1 MESNQ
6 VLRFDRFTL
15 DRARGCLQADG
26 VDVEL
31 RPKSFEVLRQLVEN
45 AGRLVSK
52 DELARVVW
60 PNVVVT
66 DDSLVQ
72 CISDVRKVL
81 CDDGQRFIK
90 TVPRRGYVFVA
101 DVGVDAAAPP
111 PAAHGKRR
119 RSGARAAG
127 WAVALVMVSAL
138 AVWAFTWQTD
148 RSNPQRLT
156 IAVLP
161 FASIGPTND
170 RHFSDGLAE
179 DVITAISR
187 FRDVT
192 VIARNSSFRY
202 RDDVDIPRVG
212 SELGAAFVI
221 KGSVGRDEGRVR
233 INVQLLDTRSGA
245 TRWAERYDRPL
256 GSVFELQDEV
266 ADQVVSKLVGHA
278 RHLTAER
285 IRTRHP
291 NALEAYELVLKARQ
305 GFIAFSRQGAID
317 AHALLQ
323 QATAIDPDYAPA
335 WELLA
340 RVLLR
345 FYIVPY
351 DDRHF
356 SARVLADAHQ
366 AALKAVALDPD
377 FSLAHGALGYA
388 QLWLQHY
395 DASLASLRRAI
406 ALNPNDADTFRNY
419 GDALGQVGEHRASI
433 EAFERS
439 QRLDPFSPPIVF
451 GLLARA
457 HNMLGEHDRALPLAR
472 ECAERAPGLPVCFMM
487 IAVATARLG
496 QPDEAQ
502 AAGRRLLDLDPRTS
516 MRRLTQ
522 PKRFRFEADEAVWVE
537 QLRAAG
543 IPE

>member
-1 MESNQ
+1 MDSNQ

-15 DRARGCLQADG
+15 DRARGRLRADG

-60 PNVVVT
+60 PHVVVT

-111 PAAHGKRR
+111 PAAHGNRR
-119 RSGARAAG
+119 RPGARAVG
-127 WAVALVMVSAL
+127 WALALVMVAAL
-138 AVWAFTWQTD
+138 SVWAFIWHTD

-202 RDDVDIPRVG
+202 RDDVDITKVG

-233 INVQLLDTRSGA
+233 INVQLLDTGSGA

-278 RHLTAER
+278 RHLTVER

-291 NALEAYELVLKARQ
+291 KTLEAYELVLRARQ

-317 AHALLQ
+317 AHTLLQ

-351 DDRHF
+351 DDRQF
-356 SARVLADAHQ
+356 SAPVLADAHQ

-388 QLWLQHY
+388 QLWLQQY
-395 DASLASLRRAI
+395 DASLASLRHAI

-419 GDALGQVGEHRASI
+419 GDALGKVGDHKASI

-439 QRLDPFSPPIVF
+439 RRLDPFSPPIVF
-451 GLLARA
+451 GLMARA

-472 ECAERAPGLPVCFMM
+472 ECAERAPGLPICFMM
-487 IAVATARLG
+487 IAVAMARLG

-502 AAGRRLLDLDPRTS
+502 AAVRRLLELDPRTS
-516 MRRLTQ
+516 IRRLTQ
-522 PKRFRFEADEAVWVE
+522 PKRFRFEADDAVWVE